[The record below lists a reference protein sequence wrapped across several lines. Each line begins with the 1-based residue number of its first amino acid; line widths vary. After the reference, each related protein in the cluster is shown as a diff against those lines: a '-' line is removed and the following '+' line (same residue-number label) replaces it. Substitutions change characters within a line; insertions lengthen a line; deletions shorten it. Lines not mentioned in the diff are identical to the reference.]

1 MKGIGRGCKDIAYSP
16 GGVRG
21 WVAEPD
27 GYGQEQKV
35 VWGQMD
41 RLVATKR
48 RGGSVATCMLVFHLS
63 FPERDEDQYHSVMH
77 AVQSLGSSWLASSF
91 SAVAKEQG
99 VWGAVWLSWG
109 GARSRARHTAF
120 RRRRRRCRRR
130 APPSHSHCCVTG
142 KPFYWPSHAG
152 LRVGLRVVGRGAAAA
167 GWPQLLSR
175 RCAARRPC
183 CGAWLHGGSR
193 R

>member
-1 MKGIGRGCKDIAYSP
+1 M
-16 GGVRG
+16 
-21 WVAEPD
+21 AEPD

-109 GARSRARHTAF
+109 GGTQPRV
-120 RRRRRRCRRR
+120 
-130 APPSHSHCCVTG
+130 APRLS
-142 KPFYWPSHAG
+142 
-152 LRVGLRVVGRGAAAA
+152 AAAA
-167 GWPQLLSR
+167 ALQ
-175 RCAARRPC
+175 AARSPLSLSLLCYWKAILLAEPCWPEGWAACGRPRRG
-183 CGAWLHGGSR
+183 CGGLAAAAQ
-193 R
+193 